1 MVGRQTTRRGRI
13 RAASPALLVALLLVL
28 LHGSAPVAHAAPPSN
43 DDRTGATPIAL
54 LEGPTFDLTEAT
66 AVVGD
71 PVSCPSGGAPQGSVW
86 FAYTA
91 IDTGPV
97 VVALFHGAGNASLHV
112 MAADGTT
119 ELGCAITADPTHLE
133 PHVDLDA
140 VAGETYLIAVIGETT
155 PGATGYVAIEPP
167 LVVSLDTVTTAHV
180 NADGSVTA
188 LYVFTCSQDMQI
200 EPELD
205 LDQGSGSTRAMGS
218 SLTTVTCAAPTTTF
232 EILVEPGHGPNPEA
246 VFRNGPADAYIQFN
260 AFTGAQV
267 YRSAAETGTIQLTGG
282 PAVTAPPT
290 DTSVAVDIPAA
301 QDDGAP
307 LVLGLLI
314 LAAGSLALAAT
325 RPVLRRPRS
334 RRA

>member
-1 MVGRQTTRRGRI
+1 MVGRHAARHPRARH
-13 RAASPALLVALLLVL
+13 AASTLLAGLLLLVVT
-28 LHGSAPVAHAAPPSN
+28 APIALAAPPSN
-43 DDRTGATPIAL
+43 DDRTGAIPIAL
-54 LEGPTFDLTEAT
+54 LEGPAFDLTEAT
-66 AVVGD
+66 AAVGD
-71 PVSCPSGGAPQGSVW
+71 PVSCPTGGAPQGSVW

-91 IDTGPV
+91 TETGPV
-97 VVALFHGAGNASLHV
+97 VVALFHGTGNASLHV

-155 PGATGYVAIEPP
+155 PAATGYVAIEPP

-188 LYVFTCSQDMQI
+188 LYVFACSQDMQI

-232 EILVEPGHGPNPEA
+232 EILVEPGHGPNPDA
-246 VFRNGPADAYIQFN
+246 LFRNGPADAYIQFD
-260 AFTGAQV
+260 ASTGAQF
-267 YRSAAETGTIQLTGG
+267 YRSPAETKVIELTGG
-282 PAVTAPPT
+282 PTVTTPPT
-290 DTSVAVDIPAA
+290 DTLARIAPGSGESDAPTVVWLL
-301 QDDGAP
+301 GAG
-307 LVLGLLI
+307 LGLLGFRAWQRI
-314 LAAGSLALAAT
+314 
-325 RPVLRRPRS
+325 RRPRS
-334 RRA
+334 PRA

>member
-1 MVGRQTTRRGRI
+1 MVGRQVTRRGRI

-54 LEGPTFDLTEAT
+54 LEGPAFDLTEAT
-66 AVVGD
+66 AAVGD

-91 IDTGPV
+91 TDTGPV
-97 VVALFHGAGNASLHV
+97 VVALFHGTGNASLHV

-119 ELGCAITADPTHLE
+119 ELGCAIDADPTHLE

-140 VAGETYLIAVIGETT
+140 VAGEAYLIAVIGETT
-155 PGATGYVAIEPP
+155 PGATGYVVIEPP

-188 LYVFTCSQDMQI
+188 LYIFTCSQDMQI
-200 EPELD
+200 EPELA
-205 LDQGSGSTRAMGS
+205 LDQGSGSARAMGS

-246 VFRNGPADAYIQFN
+246 RFRNGPADAYIQFN
-260 AFTGAQV
+260 AFTVAQF
-267 YRSAAETGTIQLTGG
+267 YRSAAETKMIQLTGG
-282 PAVTAPPT
+282 PVITAPPT
-290 DTSVAVDIPAA
+290 DTSVAADT
-301 QDDGAP
+301 DDLNHGAP
-307 LVLGLLI
+307 PVLGLLV
-314 LAAGSLALAAT
+314 LAAGSLVLGAI
-325 RPVLRRPRS
+325 RPVLRRSRSPR
-334 RRA
+334 A

>member
-1 MVGRQTTRRGRI
+1 MVGRHAARHRRARK
-13 RAASPALLVALLLVL
+13 AASTLLAGLLLLVVT
-28 LHGSAPVAHAAPPSN
+28 APIALAAPPSN
-43 DDRTGATPIAL
+43 DDRTGAIPIAL
-54 LEGPTFDLTEAT
+54 LEGPAFDLTEAT
-66 AVVGD
+66 AAVGD

-91 IDTGPV
+91 TETGPV
-97 VVALFHGAGNASLHV
+97 VVALFHGTGNASLHV

-188 LYVFTCSQDMQI
+188 LYVFACSQDMQI

-232 EILVEPGHGPNPEA
+232 EILVEPGHGPNPDA
-246 VFRNGPADAYIQFN
+246 LFRNGPADAYIQFD
-260 AFTGAQV
+260 ASTGAQF
-267 YRSAAETGTIQLTGG
+267 YRSPAETKVIELTGG
-282 PAVTAPPT
+282 PTVTTPPT
-290 DTSVAVDIPAA
+290 DAAVVSAVGSE
-301 QDDGAP
+301 QVGASIVP
-307 LVLGLLI
+307 WLFGIALTVLGLLTWT
-314 LAAGSLALAAT
+314 G
-325 RPVLRRPRS
+325 LRRPRS
-334 RRA
+334 PRA